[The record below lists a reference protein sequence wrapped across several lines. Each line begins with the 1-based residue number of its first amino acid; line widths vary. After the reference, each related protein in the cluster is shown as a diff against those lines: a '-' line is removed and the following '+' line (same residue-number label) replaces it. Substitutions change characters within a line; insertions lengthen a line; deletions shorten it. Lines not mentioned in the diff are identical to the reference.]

1 MSLADHIIEEHE
13 LIHGLGPGHTRLTAD
28 LNSAQRFQLSD
39 EFAAAADQIM
49 QSPTETLIKSFQ
61 LSRLP
66 FKSCWIETRFAAR
79 QAFTNGRD
87 LGEMY
92 RRDISTVG
100 ILIKAEDDQGLRWR
114 CHLGWRFSTGECS
127 LSVLGQIFDMREFP
141 ERYQILSRSNYE
153 NGKRTPAEVDSLMDI
168 ESRATPFLSDYHL
181 EFYSLAGRRHSDAL
195 TEMTK
200 LGLGDWMGEMIFWVT
215 AVALMN
221 SRNVTV
227 IEPGPDLSKIAKA
240 RRKRGRHEPLSYTV
254 CKIAPRILTK
264 YAASPD
270 SQPGNL
276 RAHFVIGH
284 FKRRRSGIHWW
295 SPHVR
300 GTAQI
305 GEVSKTYL
313 VT

>member
-1 MSLADHIIEEHE
+1 MSLADHIIEEKE
-13 LIHGLGPGHTRLTAD
+13 LVIGLGPGHARLKAD
-28 LNSAQRFQLSD
+28 LTSAHRFQLSD

-49 QSPTETLIKSFQ
+49 QSPSETLVKSFQ

-87 LGEMY
+87 LGDMY

-127 LSVLGQIFDMREFP
+127 LSVLGQIFDMREAP
-141 ERYQILSRSNYE
+141 QRSKIHPRSHFD
-153 NGKRTPAEVDSLMDI
+153 NGQRKPDEIDALMDI
-168 ESRATPFLSDYHL
+168 ESRAAPFLSDYHR
-181 EFYSLAGRRHSDAL
+181 EFYAVAGQRNPDAL
-195 TEMTK
+195 AEMTK
-200 LGLGDWMGEMIFWVT
+200 LGIGDWMGETVFWVT
-215 AVALMN
+215 AVALIN

-240 RRKRGRHEPLSYTV
+240 RRKRGRPEPLSYTV

-264 YAASPD
+264 YAD
-270 SQPGNL
+270 SSSSEPSNL

-300 GTAQI
+300 GA
-305 GEVSKTYL
+305 SKVGQVKKSYF